1 MSVTVLRPQRVTPR
15 ALLVLPSS
23 APREDWLATRRTGIT
38 ATDLPKI
45 VGASKY
51 ASAVDVFLE
60 KTARTIYDPD
70 ISEAG
75 EWGVLLED
83 TVARRW
89 AEINDVKV
97 RRVGLIA
104 NDTESWML
112 ASLDRLVTG
121 CPTGRCALEVK
132 TRNAYV
138 ASVWEE
144 GVPEDVVVQV
154 QWQLAVSGLDHVHIA
169 ALVGGQRLIEHT
181 VTPDAAM
188 ADWLNLTAWQVW
200 QCVQEGVVPNVDP
213 ALMSV
218 DLLNQVYPDRE
229 GVRDLT
235 GTDADVWLDRY
246 RHAAAAE
253 SDARKDKEAAKVHL
267 LALLKDGEEAV
278 IDGQVAFTYRAG
290 KDSMT
295 VPSANLARLREDF
308 PDAFE
313 AVAVIRR
320 GSRTFSVKGMK
331 A

>member
-1 MSVTVLRPQRVTPR
+1 MKPTRVTPR

-23 APREDWLATRRTGIT
+23 APREEWLAARKAGIT
-38 ATDLPKI
+38 ATDVPKI

-51 ASAVDVFLE
+51 ASALDVYLD
-60 KTARTIYDPD
+60 KASGDVSDPD

-121 CPTGRCALEVK
+121 CHMGRCALEVK

-144 GVPEDVVVQV
+144 GVPDDVMVQV
-154 QWQLAVSGLDHVHIA
+154 QWQLAVSGLDHIHVA

-181 VTPDAAM
+181 VTPDEDM
-188 ADWLNLTAWQVW
+188 ARYLSDAAWQVMK
-200 QCVQEGVVPNVDP
+200 CVIEGVVPDVDP
-213 ALMSV
+213 ALMTV
-218 DLLNQVYPDRE
+218 DLLNQVYPDRD

-235 GTDADVWLDRY
+235 DTDAQEWLIRY
-246 RHAAAAE
+246 VKAQEWE
-253 SDARKDKEAAKVHL
+253 STARKDKEVAKVQL
-267 LALLKDGEEAV
+267 LALLQDGEEAV

-295 VPSANLARLREDF
+295 VPSANFARLREDF
-308 PDAFE
+308 PDAYA
-313 AVAVIRR
+313 AVAVTRP